1 MSSQYLIKG
10 VSFRC
15 SFYVKHPSLILILHC
30 PEENPVKKHVLYW
43 RLFNNE
49 FGKKIKILIVEV
61 NFAAMI
67 AATTILKQY
76 DIEIDKAVDGVEK
89 ATSDEYSFIIMDI
102 RLPKLNGI
110 EATPKLSLKASKH
123 LFLASL
129 LI

>member
-1 MSSQYLIKG
+1 
-10 VSFRC
+10 
-15 SFYVKHPSLILILHC
+15 
-30 PEENPVKKHVLYW
+30 
-43 RLFNNE
+43 
-49 FGKKIKILIVEV
+49 
-61 NFAAMI
+61 MI

>member
-1 MSSQYLIKG
+1 
-10 VSFRC
+10 
-15 SFYVKHPSLILILHC
+15 
-30 PEENPVKKHVLYW
+30 
-43 RLFNNE
+43 LFNNE

>member
-1 MSSQYLIKG
+1 
-10 VSFRC
+10 
-15 SFYVKHPSLILILHC
+15 
-30 PEENPVKKHVLYW
+30 
-43 RLFNNE
+43 
-49 FGKKIKILIVEV
+49 
-61 NFAAMI
+61 MI

-129 LI
+129 LIQIFTHNKNYRKSA